1 MALDSDPRPG
11 PPADPGPDPRGVWG
25 LAEPR
30 LGLALGGA
38 HDAKTLARD
47 RAWVLEAERLE
58 LHSVWLPE
66 MHFAPGG
73 CPAPLIEL
81 AGHAARTERIRLGT
95 TSLLLPLH
103 PAEIL
108 AAQVAA
114 LDRISR
120 GRALIGLGRG
130 FRRPMLEA
138 FGVDP
143 ASKRDR
149 FDESL
154 DRMLAIWREAHD
166 CNGPLAPHQRPHPPL
181 AVAAFGPKGLAQAAR
196 RGLPYLAS
204 PVEALDQ
211 IEQNQTRHRA
221 LLPDPNRRSLSLV
234 MRTVFVCD
242 DAPTLEAAHRVLT
255 EEMTQGRL
263 RGPASLRQ
271 ALEAPLEARAIVGT
285 PQSVRERLRRDCR
298 RLDIDLLI
306 VRPRIPHLPTGAVE
320 RSFEILAREIWPDLQ
335 VEQASRRSAAR
346 SAASGPPDC

>member
-1 MALDSDPRPG
+1 VALDSDLRPG
-11 PPADPGPDPRGVWG
+11 PSADLGPDARSIWG
-25 LAEPR
+25 LVEPR

-66 MHFAPGG
+66 MHFAPGA
-73 CPAPLIEL
+73 CPTPLIEL
-81 AGHAARTERIRLGT
+81 AGHAARTQRIRLGT

-114 LDRISR
+114 LDRISG

-154 DRMLAIWREAHD
+154 DRMLAIWQEAHD
-166 CNGPLAPHQRPHPPL
+166 RNGPLAPHQRPHPPL

-204 PVEALDQ
+204 PVETLDQ
-211 IEQNQTRHRA
+211 IEQNQARHRA
-221 LLPDPNRRSLSLV
+221 LLPDPDRRSLSLL
-234 MRTVFVCD
+234 MRTVFICN
-242 DAPTLEAAHRVLT
+242 DAPTLETARRVLT
-255 EEMTQGRL
+255 DEMTQGRL
-263 RGPASLRQ
+263 RGPASLRL

-285 PQSVRERLRRDCR
+285 PQAVRERLLRDCR
-298 RLDIDLLI
+298 RLDVDLLI
-306 VRPRIPHLPTGAVE
+306 VRPRIPHLPTGTVE

-335 VEQASRRSAAR
+335 VERAARRSTGAGDAR
-346 SAASGPPDC
+346 